1 MVRVMKGEGA
11 KEKRRLQE
19 KIKKKRKPT
28 FRGHFGKRSVRRK
41 SKAKWDK
48 WRVPRGADFH
58 LKKEDGKAPGTGYR
72 TSKEIRGL
80 HPSGYKELLVHNIK
94 DVENAKE
101 GNFAIRI
108 ASAVG
113 KKKREQIIKR
123 AHELKIKVL
132 NE

>member
-1 MVRVMKGEGA
+1 MKSEGA
-11 KEKRRLQE
+11 KEKRKLQE

-41 SKAKWDK
+41 SKEKWDK

-58 LKKEDGKAPGTGYR
+58 LKKEDGKAPSTGYR

-80 HPSGYKELLVHNIK
+80 HPSGYRELLVHNVK
-94 DVENAKE
+94 DVENAKQ
-101 GNFAIRI
+101 GFAIRI